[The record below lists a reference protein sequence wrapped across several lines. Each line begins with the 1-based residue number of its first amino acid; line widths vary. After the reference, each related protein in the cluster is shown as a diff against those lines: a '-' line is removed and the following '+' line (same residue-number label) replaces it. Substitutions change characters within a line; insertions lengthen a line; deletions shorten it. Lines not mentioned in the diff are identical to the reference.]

1 MVKKFVLDTNVLIHD
16 PAALSAFGDNNVILP
31 ITVIEEL
38 DNLKKL
44 NDARGKAA
52 RMASRGI
59 DAFREAGNLTKGVKM
74 ENGGCLRVIM
84 GKGAGLPS
92 NFAANADNF
101 ILSLAVELNKTD
113 GNVVFISKDINMRI
127 KAQVLGLAVE
137 DYEKNKVNFSELY
150 NGWREAVVG
159 ADEIDRFYSDGALK
173 LSDEAIENEFIILK
187 SGENEKHTALAKC
200 KKGKA
205 VKLINPKPL
214 LWGIKPLN
222 VQQSFAMDCLVD
234 DRIKLVAFLGIAGTG
249 KTLLALAAGLSK
261 VFDENVYSKLLV
273 SRPVIPM
280 GKDIGY
286 LPGTKEEKLAPWM
299 RAIYDNLEFLISVS
313 EKSGFRGDDMDSQVD
328 WFFDSGKLEIEALT
342 YIRGR
347 SIPKQFI
354 IIDEAQ
360 NLTPHEIKT
369 IISRAGEETKIVM
382 TGDPYQIDNPYL
394 DASSN
399 GLTCA
404 IERFRGQELFASVT
418 FVKSERSPLARL
430 AAEIL

>member
-1 MVKKFVLDTNVLIHD
+1 MVKNFVLDTNVLIHE
-16 PAALSAFGDNNVILP
+16 PTSIFSFADNNVILP
-31 ITVIEEL
+31 IIVIEEL
-38 DNLKKL
+38 DNLKKM
-44 NDARGKAA
+44 NDVRGASARAV
-52 RMASRGI
+52 SRII
-59 DAFREAGNLTKGVKM
+59 DEFREKGNLTEGVKM
-74 ENGGCLRVIM
+74 ENGGSLKVII
-84 GKGAGLPS
+84 GKGAVLPHS
-92 NFAANADNF
+92 FADKADNF
-101 ILSLAVELNKTD
+101 ILSLAVELNKKE

-137 DYEKNKVNFSELY
+137 DYEKSKINFSELY
-150 NGWREAVVG
+150 NGWREVSVSDG
-159 ADEIDRFYSDGALK
+159 EIDKFYSDGSLK
-173 LSDEAIENEFIILK
+173 LPGDFLENEFLILK
-187 SGENEKHTALAKC
+187 SSSDKKHTALAKC
-200 KKGKA
+200 KKGSA
-205 VKLINPKPL
+205 VKLINPKMI
-214 LWGIKPLN
+214 LWGVKALN

-234 DRIKLVAFLGIAGTG
+234 DKIKLVTFLGIAGTG

-261 VFDENVYSKLLV
+261 VLDENVYNKLLI

-299 RAIYDNLEFLISVS
+299 RAVYDNLEFLMSVS
-313 EKSGFRGDDMDSQVD
+313 DKGEFRGNDLDSQFD
-328 WFFDSGKLEIEALT
+328 WFFSSGKLEIEALT

-354 IIDEAQ
+354 IVDEAQ

-369 IISRAGEETKIVM
+369 IVSRAGKGTKIVM

-399 GLTCA
+399 GLTYA
-404 IERFRGQELFASVT
+404 IERFKGQDIFASVT
-418 FVKSERSPLARL
+418 FVKSERSLLARL